1 MKLRN
6 GDIITFK
13 KEREIRSSPTVP
25 LIGLNE
31 EMLKH
36 INSGCIHTIESV
48 RHYDRAGVDI
58 FCIVDDEFDFTYAGD
73 WVESKITQSQLA
85 EDVMV

>member
-1 MKLRN
+1 MTLRN

-13 KEREIRSSPTVP
+13 KEHEILSSPTVP
-25 LIGLNE
+25 RIGLNE

-48 RHYDRAGVDI
+48 RFYDRAGVDV
-58 FCIVDDEFDFTYAGD
+58 FGIVDDDFGFAYAGD
-73 WVESKITQSQLA
+73 WVESKFTQTQLV

>member
-1 MKLRN
+1 MTLRN

-13 KEREIRSSPTVP
+13 KEHEILSSPTVHM
-25 LIGLNE
+25 IGLNE

-48 RHYDRAGVDI
+48 RYYTRAGVDI
-58 FCIVDDEFDFTYAGD
+58 FGIVDDDFGFTYAGD
-73 WVESKITQSQLA
+73 WVESKFTQTQLA
-85 EDVMV
+85 EDIMV

>member
-1 MKLRN
+1 MTLRN

-48 RHYDRAGVDI
+48 RYYGRAGVDV
-58 FCIVDDEFDFTYAGD
+58 FCIVDDDFDFIYSED
-73 WVESKITQSQLA
+73 WVESKFTQTQLA
-85 EDVMV
+85 EDIMV

>member
-13 KEREIRSSPTVP
+13 KEHEIRSSPTVP

-31 EMLKH
+31 SMLKY
-36 INSGCIHTIESV
+36 INSGVIHTIESV
-48 RHYDRAGVDI
+48 RHYARADVDI
-58 FCIVDDEFDFTYAGD
+58 FGIVDDDFGFTYAGD
-73 WVESKITQSQLA
+73 WVESKFTQTQLA

>member
-1 MKLRN
+1 MTLRN

-13 KEREIRSSPTVP
+13 KEHEILSSPTVP
-25 LIGLNE
+25 RIGLNE

-48 RHYDRAGVDI
+48 RYYDRAGVDV
-58 FCIVDDEFDFTYAGD
+58 FGIVDDDFGFTYAGD
-73 WVESKITQSQLA
+73 WVESKFTQTQLV

>member
-13 KEREIRSSPTVP
+13 KEHDIRSSPTVP
-25 LIGLNE
+25 LIGLNDS
-31 EMLKH
+31 MLKY
-36 INSGCIHTIESV
+36 INSGGIHTIESV
-48 RHYDRAGVDI
+48 NYYDRAGVYV
-58 FCIVDDEFDFTYAGD
+58 FCIVDDGFNFIFAGD
-73 WVESKITQSQLA
+73 WVESKFTQTQLA